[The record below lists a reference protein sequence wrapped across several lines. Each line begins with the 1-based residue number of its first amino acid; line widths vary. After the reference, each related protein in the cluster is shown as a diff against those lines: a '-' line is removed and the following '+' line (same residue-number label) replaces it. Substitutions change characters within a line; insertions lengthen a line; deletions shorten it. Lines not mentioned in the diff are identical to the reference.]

1 VSYLPHA
8 ERICS
13 TRRIAALRTQ
23 SEVDAVAVSKGDTQQ
38 VADFLLIHRKSGV
51 MKIGIVV
58 DAMLAMVAAA
68 SAADLPHLTAR
79 LSNGLR
85 RQDADWQDPDRELSL
100 GVEQVA
106 SLPEL
111 PHHCAGP
118 FGEGII

>member
-1 VSYLPHA
+1 M
-8 ERICS
+8 
-13 TRRIAALRTQ
+13 
-23 SEVDAVAVSKGDTQQ
+23 SEGDIQQ
-38 VADFLLIHRKSGV
+38 VADFLLTHRKSGV

-68 SAADLPHLTAR
+68 SVADLPHLTAR
-79 LSNGLR
+79 LSNGWR
-85 RQDADWQDPDRELSL
+85 RQDADWHPDRELSL